1 MEEPAKKFLKD
12 AAEKYGLHYPTLET
26 SVGIFLKEHHRLENV
41 KFFHLNLELLEL
53 LFKKQNIDRKH
64 LCERHFEPFFILVL
78 TPLYSPFAKFLTE
91 HFWVITQLEIIC

>member
-41 KFFHLNLELLEL
+41 RFFHLNLELLEL
-53 LFKKQNIDRKH
+53 FFKNKI
-64 LCERHFEPFFILVL
+64 
-78 TPLYSPFAKFLTE
+78 
-91 HFWVITQLEIIC
+91 